1 MANEKKPGRVKSAL
15 LNWLG
20 VPIGLT
26 SGTFWE
32 EWFGQSTSGKSVTVD
47 AALQLSTVWACVR
60 LLSETVSTLPLK
72 LYRRLPD
79 GSRAVAT
86 DHPLYRVLCISPN
99 AEMTPG
105 RFMLMIVASLALRG
119 NAFVE
124 KKFIGSRIVAV
135 VPLLPQH
142 MRVKRQPNGRLEY
155 IYSENGTERPIPEK
169 NLMHIRGFGLDGV
182 CGIMPVKAG
191 REVLGAAMSADE
203 AAARVFA
210 QGLQA
215 SGVLTNES
223 GALKPE
229 QREQL
234 RQSLAAFAGS
244 KNAGKLMVLEAG
256 LKYQGITMN
265 PEAAQMLETR
275 AFQIEEICRWFRV
288 PPFMVG
294 HTDKQS
300 SWASSV
306 EGQNLQ
312 FLTNTLRP
320 LLDNIEQEII
330 RCLIGE
336 AEAETVYAEFSVE
349 GLLRA
354 DLAARREWYAS
365 ALQNGWMNRNTVAR
379 LENQP
384 LIPGGEVYTVQSNL
398 MPLDQLG
405 QQRTDS
411 EQARAALQAWLNLAP
426 ASNPPA
432 GHAGD

>member
-26 SGTFWE
+26 TGTFWE
-32 EWFGQSTSGKSVTVD
+32 EWFGQSTSGKNVTVD

-72 LYRRLPD
+72 LYRRQPD
-79 GSRAVAT
+79 GSRTVAT

-124 KKFIGSRIVAV
+124 KKFIGSRIVAL

-142 MRVKRQPNGRLEY
+142 MRVERQPNGRLEY
-155 IYSENGTERPIPEK
+155 IYNENGADRPIPEK
-169 NLMHIRGFGLDGV
+169 SLMHIRGFGLDGV

-384 LIPGGEVYTVQSNL
+384 LIPGGDVYTVQSNL

-411 EQARAALQAWLNLAP
+411 EQARAALQNWLNTAP

-432 GHAGD
+432 AQAGD